1 MERAGLYLGILGMSY
16 GHVDAGTGRSM
27 TELEYEQALASGKEL
42 LLFVVDKQAP
52 LDKQAP

>member
-1 MERAGLYLGILGMSY
+1 VERAGLYLGILGMSY

-42 LLFVVDKQAP
+42 LLFVVTIRP
-52 LDKQAP
+52 L